1 MLRLSMFFKL
11 LTILNLLIID
21 SQSIAALLKT
31 SSKIN
36 MKKCSL
42 CLRPRSLVNHLSTSH
57 SHNPIRQILRI
68 TRVTSRMEP
77 TSHAFTTRFIQWEAY
92 QSVNVSKHLAFLLAH
107 RKLAVK
113 INYRVDLIA

>member
-1 MLRLSMFFKL
+1 MFFKH
-11 LTILNLLIID
+11 LTILNPPIIE
-21 SQSIAALLKT
+21 IAALLKNP
-31 SSKIN
+31 SQIN
-36 MKKCSL
+36 MKKLSL
-42 CLRPRSLVNHLSTSH
+42 FLRTSSLVNHPNSRHYHNLSPQLS
-57 SHNPIRQILRI
+57 RI
-68 TRVTSRMEP
+68 TKVTSLTEQ